1 LIIKRNLRKEDPRAW
16 LKPAKEIGVQVPCR
30 EGKRIWRGRTRLDLN
45 GNPLPAPI
53 VFEVTGRTSKKG
65 QALLFPEIT
74 VDSYW
79 VSLAL
84 EPYETILLYHDHG
97 TSEQFHSEIK
107 SDMDLERLP
116 SGRFSNKAFILI
128 LGYNLLRL
136 CNRESLRED
145 NG

>member
-1 LIIKRNLRKEDPRAW
+1 ME
-16 LKPAKEIGVQVPCR
+16 
-30 EGKRIWRGRTRLDLN
+30 LN
-45 GNPLPAPI
+45 GHPLPAPI
-53 VFEVTGRTSKKG
+53 VFEVTERASKNG
-65 QALLFPEIT
+65 QGLLFPEIT
-74 VDSYW
+74 VDTYG
-79 VSLAL
+79 VRLDL
-84 EPYETILLYHDHG
+84 EPYETILLYHDHD